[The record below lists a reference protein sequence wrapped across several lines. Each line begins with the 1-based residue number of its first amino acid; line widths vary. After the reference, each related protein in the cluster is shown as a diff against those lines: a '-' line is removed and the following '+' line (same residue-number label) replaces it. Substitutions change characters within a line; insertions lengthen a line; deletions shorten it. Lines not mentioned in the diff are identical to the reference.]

1 MFHVERNLLQG
12 EHFIIDTNFAYSEK
26 FDRYFKVIFI
36 FKSFITKL
44 FNSTFSQLRDIFI
57 DLKHIDVQKTFNN
70 RPMFSY
76 IFICIHSRVR

>member
-12 EHFIIDTNFAYSEK
+12 EHFIIDTNFAYPEK
-26 FDRYFKVIFI
+26 IDRYFKVIFI
-36 FKSFITKL
+36 FFTKL
-44 FNSTFSQLRDIFI
+44 FNSTFGQLRDIFI

-70 RPMFSY
+70 RPMFSF

>member
-12 EHFIIDTNFAYSEK
+12 EHFIIDTNFAYPEK
-26 FDRYFKVIFI
+26 FDRYFEVIFI
-36 FKSFITKL
+36 FFTKL

-57 DLKHIDVQKTFNN
+57 DLKHIDVQKTFDN
-70 RPMFSY
+70 RPMFSF